1 MSYND
6 FFVYVWISL
15 RLHLHEINVSKWT
28 MLWLLIQ
35 TFSVTNVT
43 PNIWSTVTGL
53 NTIGCDPSTST
64 FRSITSNSNVQYF
77 SKAGM
82 KEKFAIFTNYQTLLL
97 LSKCCFTSLVHMSCP
112 SLLSLV
118 TISKTSLFCGTFSTT
133 YGRILGHSSSPV
145 TLWISKES
153 WLKHSVHVFNNSITF
168 IKLISTLSL
177 DRLGLLNQA
186 VLQKFYNCV

>member
-6 FFVYVWISL
+6 LFVYVWISL
-15 RLHLHEINVSKWT
+15 FLHLHEINVSKWT

-53 NTIGCDPSTST
+53 NIIGWDPSTSN
-64 FRSITSNSNVQYF
+64 FRSITYNSNVQYF

-82 KEKFAIFTNYQTLLL
+82 KEKFAIFNNYQTLLL

-112 SLLSLV
+112 SLLSLA
-118 TISKTSLFCGTFSTT
+118 TISKTSLFCGTFQLRMAGFWAILPLQWLCGYLKKGDLNTLCTYLTT
-133 YGRILGHSSSPV
+133 ALRLSS
-145 TLWISKES
+145 WYQ
-153 WLKHSVHVFNNSITF
+153 H
-168 IKLISTLSL
+168 
-177 DRLGLLNQA
+177 
-186 VLQKFYNCV
+186 